1 MPEDGYHGKD
11 IIDIATKI
19 KEIDGDKYLEMDE
32 GKAIAFFRNKG
43 TEYELQKIKDILNEF
58 RVMFGFLKHHYM
70 KMIGSYQQLKN

>member
-1 MPEDGYHGKD
+1 MNKLIIPAAVFYYSLCKQALGQACHNAEDGYHGKD

-43 TEYELQKIKDILNEF
+43 TE
-58 RVMFGFLKHHYM
+58 
-70 KMIGSYQQLKN
+70 